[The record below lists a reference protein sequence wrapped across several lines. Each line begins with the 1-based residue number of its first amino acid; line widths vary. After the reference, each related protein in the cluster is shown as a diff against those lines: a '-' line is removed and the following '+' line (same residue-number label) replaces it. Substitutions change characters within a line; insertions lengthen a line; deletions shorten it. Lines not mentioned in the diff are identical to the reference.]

1 MVVAQSSQTYHW
13 LHLSLNKWG
22 INCSSNWVQTWHV
35 LLPSIQSLEQA
46 VVVEFICF
54 RSTKYSLQECLDV
67 KNNFQKQV
75 CFFCARNVPGSW
87 EKWNMSRMHWSKTYK
102 QLAFGVTFCFNDCQ
116 TLNVWQHIVRK
127 CFLVSCPRL
136 DATGGKLVLGFWTFI
151 VMLWNNE
158 NFTLLCCC

>member
-46 VVVEFICF
+46 VVVDLICF
-54 RSTKYSLQECLDV
+54 RSTKYSLQEFLDV
-67 KNNFQKQV
+67 KNNFWKHV
-75 CFFCARNVPGSW
+75 CFFWARNARESW
-87 EKWNMSRMHWSKTYK
+87 EKWNMSRAHRSKTYE
-102 QLAFGVTFCFNDCQ
+102 QLAFGMTVCFNGCQ
-116 TLNVWQHIVRK
+116 TLNIWRQPVRT

-136 DATGGKLVLGFWTFI
+136 DATDDKLVLGF
-151 VMLWNNE
+151 
-158 NFTLLCCC
+158 